1 MSPMRWTFAVKA
13 ESLRGKSFRGGQIFL
28 VFAELQDEHFSVR
41 MKRAAGRGPGFLHRV
56 VWKKMH
62 YLSNEARA
70 GKSFLDVIALG
81 VDISGSIFVRDAVVA
96 LIAFES
102 DVVRRSADPNRLSVH
117 LKWRFPDTQ
126 VVARRDDGNRLA
138 CAQP

>member
-1 MSPMRWTFAVKA
+1 
-13 ESLRGKSFRGGQIFL
+13 
-28 VFAELQDEHFSVR
+28 
-41 MKRAAGRGPGFLHRV
+41 MKRAAGRVLASSSV

-62 YLSNEARA
+62 ILSNEARA

-81 VDISGSIFVRDAVVA
+81 VDYSDRFWCVMPLFA

-102 DVVRRSADPNRLSVH
+102 DVVRPSADPNRLSVH

-126 VVARRDDGNRLA
+126 VVARRDDGNRLRVPSRSPA
-138 CAQP
+138 PAER